1 MSERGSFVTEYIY
14 CPKCFQAAKSVLLAR
29 EKSLCSVA
37 IPHWNPEKEGPELP
51 IIAGKIGHAWSIA
64 HAMEHEIAP
73 DLIDVLCHPLRIA
86 LGEGRERGILRE
98 ASSGEAAP
106 STAEVTGAA

>member
-37 IPHWNPEKEGPELP
+37 IPHWNQEKEGPELP

-86 LGEGRERGILRE
+86 VLEECRQDYIEE
-98 ASSGEAAP
+98 AKTVVVRPRAQA
-106 STAEVTGAA
+106 